1 MAIAKPRVVVHQMSF
16 RGPPAVM
23 ELPFAETL
31 AAPKHGAIH
40 HMDHAQ
46 SCVVIANRV
55 RYLTERP
62 AKPGKSSYFR

>member
-1 MAIAKPRVVVHQMSF
+1 MAVAKPRVVVHQMSF
-16 RGPPAVM
+16 RGPPAIM

-31 AAPKHGAIH
+31 AAPKLGAIL

-62 AKPGKSSYFR
+62 EKRAETSYFR

>member
-1 MAIAKPRVVVHQMSF
+1 MIVHQLSF

-40 HMDHAQ
+40 HNDHAQ
-46 SCVVIANRV
+46 SGVVV
-55 RYLTERP
+55 Q
-62 AKPGKSSYFR
+62 

>member
-1 MAIAKPRVVVHQMSF
+1 MSF

-46 SCVVIANRV
+46 SCVAIGRRV
-55 RYLTERP
+55 RYLTKSPE
-62 AKPGKSSYFR
+62 KSGKTHYFR